1 MSTLGQRIV
10 RLRERHVIG
19 QAELARVAGL
29 SPGALWEIE
38 NDKRKP
44 RPATVRKIAGALST
58 LSGKVIEPAEV
69 MGTTEADTRD
79 VK

>member
-1 MSTLGQRIV
+1 MGTLGQRII

-19 QAELARVAGL
+19 QAELAREAGL

-38 NDKRKP
+38 NDRRKP
-44 RPATVRKIAGALST
+44 RPATVRKLAGAMSA

-69 MGTTEADTRD
+69 MGTIDTDPRD
-79 VK
+79 SK